1 MSNVTEVKISSA
13 AKEFNDAING
23 VYHTTSKADKEAARK
38 LVMSDGGKTEI
49 GPSLAAVLFKDHN
62 GKNRSLVYSR
72 ANDYADAMA
81 RGEWRFNHQG
91 IAFNED
97 GDLIDGQHRI
107 AAVVLSGK
115 EQLFM
120 ITTGLENEAIDT
132 VDRSVRR
139 SIGESLEM
147 RGYTNGRLKANVAK
161 DALSYMAE
169 VQGEK
174 KRFSDQQIEA
184 YVMEKN
190 DLLDEALAIGTAS
203 TLNVSDACL
212 SKAVASKIAHLMFEG
227 LWPKVFISGY
237 LASIQQGIGSYQ
249 SAPSIVLEKQFMR
262 SKISDKRK
270 DRLTTKAKVAMAL
283 KGAPLQIEEKV
294 VNKLVWIP
302 KREALPTY
310 VAPEIAF
317 KATVNAESSE

>member
-1 MSNVTEVKISSA
+1 MAFITQHQKRTKKRQENLSCRTAE
-13 AKEFNDAING
+13 
-23 VYHTTSKADKEAARK
+23 
-38 LVMSDGGKTEI
+38 KTEI

-283 KGAPLQIEEKV
+283 KGAPYRSKKKSSINWYGSRSGK
-294 VNKLVWIP
+294 P
-302 KREALPTY
+302 CRPMSHRRLPLK
-310 VAPEIAF
+310 PP
-317 KATVNAESSE
+317 